1 MSTEDTSRKSLGGT
15 LRPTTSDYLFCGHER
30 AGLLRFQ
37 HSLGASVCPRCKER
51 KPFYWNVFSGRRES
65 NKGTWKPWAAWTPR
79 CVPRGKPPASQR
91 RHQRGSQRFGACGV
105 LAQ

>member
-51 KPFYWNVFSGRRES
+51 KPFYWDVFSGLGRVTKERGS
-65 NKGTWKPWAAWTPR
+65 RG
-79 CVPRGKPPASQR
+79 PRGPLDVFREGSHPR
-91 RHQRGSQRFGACGV
+91 PRGDTSEEVSGSGRAVF
-105 LAQ
+105 